1 MRRNTKKKLLYA
13 PTLISV
19 FKNKRISIEVDG
31 GGGEVLAQMTFLGGY
46 TDIFSNNSPVFSGY
60 QKQDVLFL
68 LPLSPSPLPL
78 ITHNKDV

>member
-19 FKNKRISIEVDG
+19 FKNKSFHRGGWG
-31 GGGEVLAQMTFLGGY
+31 GGGFGANDFFRGV

-68 LPLSPSPLPL
+68 LPLPPFPLPL